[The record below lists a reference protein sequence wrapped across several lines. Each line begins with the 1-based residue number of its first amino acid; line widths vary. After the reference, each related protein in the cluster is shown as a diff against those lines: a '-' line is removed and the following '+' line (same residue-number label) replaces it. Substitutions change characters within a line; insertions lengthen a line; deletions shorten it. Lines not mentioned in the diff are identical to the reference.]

1 MKAKKDFR
9 ERGVFNEADDTTRKA
24 TKLDPIRKSG
34 KERRNYGR
42 MDDDDD
48 DVAEYRTKR
57 ESAFDYFDDAED

>member
-1 MKAKKDFR
+1 MKSKRDFR

-48 DVAEYRTKR
+48 DGMEYRTKR
-57 ESAFDYFDDAED
+57 ESAFDYFDDTED